1 MMLVGPLGNTAVE
14 KFFTIL
20 TLLVT
25 VGVFAYIISKVA
37 EVISDIN

>member
-1 MMLVGPLGNTAVE
+1 MMLVGPRGNTAIEQV
-14 KFFTIL
+14 FTIF
-20 TLLVT
+20 TLLNT